1 MLIALACDLGLDL
14 LPCCVDRQEW
24 TWLRR
29 YCMASRVAS
38 SLETRCALPYDFL
51 MEVKEKIEELLPDCE
66 ELEEDFMDHTK
77 FKREQ
82 DEQLLLW
89 LNQ

>member
-1 MLIALACDLGLDL
+1 
-14 LPCCVDRQEW
+14 
-24 TWLRR
+24 
-29 YCMASRVAS
+29 
-38 SLETRCALPYDFL
+38 

-89 LNQ
+89 LNQWGISRLV